1 LQNIIQLQSGANN
14 KIKGT
19 DIPNSH
25 PNTRIFFLPHLSDI
39 LPAKRFKTALTA
51 PKLAIN
57 YTINALDSIPNSF
70 LPISRTTVCSKPTMA
85 PTNALTKT
93 RTRNW
98 LMFGRKP
105 NLIAGALLLL
115 LLLVILLSSS
125 NQRYTADM
133 IKH

>member
-1 LQNIIQLQSGANN
+1 
-14 KIKGT
+14 
-19 DIPNSH
+19 
-25 PNTRIFFLPHLSDI
+25 
-39 LPAKRFKTALTA
+39 
-51 PKLAIN
+51 
-57 YTINALDSIPNSF
+57 
-70 LPISRTTVCSKPTMA
+70 MA